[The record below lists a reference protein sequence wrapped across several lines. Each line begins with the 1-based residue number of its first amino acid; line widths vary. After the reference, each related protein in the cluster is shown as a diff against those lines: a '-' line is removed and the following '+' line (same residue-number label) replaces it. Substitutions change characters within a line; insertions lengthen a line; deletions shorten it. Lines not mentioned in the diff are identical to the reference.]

1 MKKVVV
7 ICVCLGVLFWTW
19 VTLRL
24 THILEYYSISSASN
38 MPTFHQGATIFAS
51 RLKTPGYGNFICFKP
66 PNKENTYIFRCIGKP
81 GDIIE
86 LKTAR
91 VYRNGKLLDEPYT
104 NNEYKITESKLDRIR
119 GYIEQNKNELQP
131 MGDTIYKLA
140 LSDKELKAYHLNL
153 APIIS
158 PKGTP
163 NNEIFVDFRN
173 AGYNEDNF
181 GPVKVP
187 VDNYFLLGDNRH
199 DALDSRYIGFIK
211 KSEIIATVLNH

>member
-86 LKTAR
+86 FKTAR

-119 GYIEQNKNELQP
+119 GYIEQNKTNCSPWATQY
-131 MGDTIYKLA
+131 I
-140 LSDKELKAYHLNL
+140 NL
-153 APIIS
+153 RCPI
-158 PKGTP
+158 K
-163 NNEIFVDFRN
+163 N
-173 AGYNEDNF
+173 
-181 GPVKVP
+181 
-187 VDNYFLLGDNRH
+187 
-199 DALDSRYIGFIK
+199 
-211 KSEIIATVLNH
+211 